1 MTPPREM
8 KFDETPLDDE
18 EREIMEAFD
27 KAFDEGTLVSELTP
41 ERRAE
46 LEEAARTTMAR
57 LRKPVSVRL
66 PLHDLDRLKA
76 RAAELGLPYQT
87 LLVSIIHQYVEGRLV
102 ERP

>member
-1 MTPPREM
+1 VKKIVVDPPY
-8 KFDETPLDDE
+8 LDDE

-46 LEEAARTTMAR
+46 IEEAARNTMAE
-57 LRKPVSVRL
+57 LRKPISVRL
-66 PLHDLDRLKA
+66 PVEDLSRLKA
-76 RAAELGLPYQT
+76 RATQLGLPYQT
-87 LLVSIIHQYVEGRLV
+87 LLVSIVHQYVEGRLV